1 MEKILGVINFIF
13 TQKQRLYRTCKTASR
28 ARWAVAALCFLTAPL
43 AVNKIYRDIPSAQ
56 AQAPT
61 APNLKMQ
68 AFLLNQLGVK
78 QLSQRKYR
86 EA

>member
-1 MEKILGVINFIF
+1 MLG
-13 TQKQRLYRTCKTASR
+13 R
-28 ARWAVAALCFLTAPL
+28 CFYLTAPL
-43 AVNKIYRDIPSAQ
+43 AVNKIYAKIPSVQ

-61 APNLKMQ
+61 APNLKMP

-86 EA
+86 EALETFQELLEVYQQIGDRPGCISNG